1 MNSKLGCHF
10 KICTLERIIAVVK
23 HTSLFKCRPDGD
35 KLLVCPWG
43 VVRSTRCDDNEVI
56 PTDSGLQ
63 LQPGRK
69 LIPLPTSDSMEVFI
83 PCLPDQNDEGP
94 QGFCENNIVDII
106 DINLYI
112 IPLTGYVDNVIIY
125 NGDSYFSLK
134 PRGQLKE
141 NDILCVSGKRYRI
154 LSVGPDAFRPSHDL
168 ISIGFRNKFYNSNKK
183 RSVRFDNMPV
193 IMGKI
198 DMVKLSA
205 ISIVDPASFVIKNVN
220 KCKHGMLSVSFENA
234 VFNDAGY
241 LTHEISI
248 PIGEL

>member
-1 MNSKLGCHF
+1 LNSKLGCHF

-69 LIPLPTSDSMEVFI
+69 LIPLPTSD
-83 PCLPDQNDEGP
+83 
-94 QGFCENNIVDII
+94 
-106 DINLYI
+106 
-112 IPLTGYVDNVIIY
+112 VIIY

-220 KCKHGMLSVSFENA
+220 KCKHRMLSVSFENA